1 MDGNRTTAKET
12 RRPALFLLVAL
23 ALAAGAPALAGA
35 SWSVSLEPLYVSA
48 HGHDQ
53 HVLTVREG
61 DLGATPSTESR
72 AAVLLKTNGNLAPRL
87 VVRWERARWT
97 FGADVFWFVTKHALS
112 GRSASATG
120 GGDRVAFE
128 VADRSFVSTAPSELL
143 SFQIL
148 EDTELATWTVDLYA
162 LRTLAE
168 TPSSKLELQLGMR
181 NADFDNDYRAVV
193 GIVGDGGRRIDAS
206 SNYGRMI
213 GPLVG
218 LVGTIERGRSRFEGY
233 LGQSLVFGEA
243 ELTNRARDF
252 RGALESAVPVEGEID
267 TAFTDIRFRAL
278 NDVAIPI
285 SEFRLGWRYRLG
297 KRFQLGAGVNVSAWW
312 DVPVPPGVIPSTAG
326 SSTQLLENTIV
337 YSGLSA
343 AIQIDL

>member
-1 MDGNRTTAKET
+1 MDGNRTTTKT
-12 RRPALFLLVAL
+12 DRRPALLLLAAL
-23 ALAAGAPALAGA
+23 ALTAGPPAFAGGR
-35 SWSVSLEPLYVSA
+35 WSVSFEPLYVSVN
-48 HGHDQ
+48 GHDQ

-61 DLGATPSTESR
+61 DLGAAPATDSR
-72 AAVLLKTNGNLAPRL
+72 EAVLLKTNGNLAPRL
-87 VVRWERARWT
+87 VVRWERPSWT
-97 FGADVFWFVTKHALS
+97 FGADVFWFVTKHALT
-112 GRSASATG
+112 GRTASATG
-120 GGDRVAFE
+120 AGDRLAFE
-128 VADRSFVSTAPSELL
+128 VADRDFVSTAPSEML

-148 EDTELATWTVDLYA
+148 EDTELAAWNVDLYA

-168 TPSSKLELQLGMR
+168 TPTSSLALQLGMR

-193 GIVGDGGRRIDAS
+193 GIVGAGGRRIDAS

-218 LVGTIERGRSRFEGY
+218 LVGTIEQGRGRFEAY

-252 RGALESAVPVEGEID
+252 RGALETAVPVEGEID
-267 TAFTDIRFRAL
+267 SAFTDIRFRAL
-278 NDVAIPI
+278 DDVAIPI
-285 SEFRLGWRYRLG
+285 SELRLGWRYRLG
-297 KRFQLGAGVNVSAWW
+297 KRFELGAGMSVSVWW

-326 SSTQLLENTIV
+326 ASSELLENTMV

-343 AIQIDL
+343 AIKMTL